1 MLEAVEGVPSN
12 LSVLDSINSTL
23 IYRVRN
29 FTDAKEAKGYIFTN
43 TIDLGVRTISSYI
56 VITKGTKVN
65 RLCCK
70 KIGIEEV

>member
-1 MLEAVEGVPSN
+1 MLEAVKGD
-12 LSVLDSINSTL
+12 LSILDSINSIL

-29 FTDAKEAKGYIFTN
+29 FTDTKEAKGYIFTN

-65 RLCCK
+65 RLCYK

>member
-1 MLEAVEGVPSN
+1 MLEAIKSN
-12 LSVLDSINSTL
+12 LSILDSVNSIL

-29 FTDAKEAKGYIFTN
+29 FADTKEAKAYIITN

-56 VITKGTKVN
+56 VITKETKVN
-65 RLCCK
+65 RLCYK

>member
-12 LSVLDSINSTL
+12 LSILDSVNSIL

-29 FTDAKEAKGYIFTN
+29 FTDAKEAKGYMFAN
-43 TIDLGVRTISSYI
+43 AIDLGIRTINSYI
-56 VITKGTKVN
+56 VITKETKVN

-70 KIGIEEV
+70 KIGVEEV